1 MRGDIA
7 QLMQQAQRMQDNLK
21 RVQEELAV
29 VEVSGQSG
37 GGMVGVTITG
47 KMECRRVRIDP
58 SALDDAD
65 MLEDLIAA
73 AFNDAVA
80 NANEEARKRTS
91 AATGGRCSTAPTWR
105 RCVHCT
111 NGRARS
117 SVSGRIS

>member
-29 VEVSGQSG
+29 LEVSGQSG
-37 GGMVGVTITG
+37 GGMVSITLTG

-58 SALDDAD
+58 SVLNDAD
-65 MLEDLIAA
+65 MLEDLVAA

-80 NANEEARKRTS
+80 NANAEASKRAS
-91 AATGGRCSTAPTWR
+91 AATGGMQLPPGMSF
-105 RCVHCT
+105 
-111 NGRARS
+111 
-117 SVSGRIS
+117 

>member
-1 MRGDIA
+1 MRPDIA

-29 VEVSGQSG
+29 LEVNGQSG
-37 GGMVGVTITG
+37 GGKVAITLTG

-58 SALDDAD
+58 SVLDDAD
-65 MLEDLIAA
+65 MLEDLVAA

-91 AATGGRCSTAPTWR
+91 AATGGMQLP
-105 RCVHCT
+105 
-111 NGRARS
+111 
-117 SVSGRIS
+117 SGMGF

>member
-29 VEVSGQSG
+29 LEVTGQSG

-58 SALDDAD
+58 SLLDDAD

-73 AFNDAVA
+73 AFNEAVA
-80 NANEEARKRTS
+80 NANEEARKRT
-91 AATGGRCSTAPTWR
+91 AVATGGMQLPP
-105 RCVHCT
+105 
-111 NGRARS
+111 GM
-117 SVSGRIS
+117 GF